1 MGPHAARVLGE
12 TKLGL
17 SYNSKSRWFE
27 SLSINRA
34 AKLRL
39 FCFPYAGGNSHV
51 FREWQAQLAPEV
63 NVCLVHLPGR
73 ARRIAERPHTRL
85 QSLVEVIAD
94 AIRTEFHGQYALYG
108 HSMGAL
114 LSFELARE
122 LRRRKYDTPIHLF
135 LSGCGAPDRV
145 RRAHPTFNLPT
156 GEFMVELQKLNG
168 TPKEFFDHP
177 EIQSALLP
185 LLRADFEITDTYR
198 YIAESPLACPIT
210 VYGGEQDDVAK
221 AQDMAGWE
229 MQTAAECTSRFF
241 AGDHFFIQSHKAE
254 FVRVLRQ
261 DLLQTLSVASAPSMA
276 QG

>member
-1 MGPHAARVLGE
+1 
-12 TKLGL
+12 
-17 SYNSKSRWFE
+17 
-27 SLSINRA
+27 
-34 AKLRL
+34 
-39 FCFPYAGGNSHV
+39 
-51 FREWQAQLAPEV
+51 
-63 NVCLVHLPGR
+63 
-73 ARRIAERPHTRL
+73 
-85 QSLVEVIAD
+85 VEVIAD

-122 LRRRKYDTPIHLF
+122 LRRRKYDTPVHLF

-145 RRAHPTFNLPT
+145 GCAHPTFNLPIQ
-156 GEFMVELQKLNG
+156 EFMAELQKLNG

-198 YIAESPLACPIT
+198 YMAESPLACPIT

-221 AQDMAGWE
+221 AQDLAGWE
-229 MQTAAECTSRFF
+229 MQTAAECKIRFF

-254 FVRVLRQ
+254 FVRILRQ
-261 DLLQTLSVASAPSMA
+261 DLLQTFCMAPAPSTA
-276 QG
+276 QW